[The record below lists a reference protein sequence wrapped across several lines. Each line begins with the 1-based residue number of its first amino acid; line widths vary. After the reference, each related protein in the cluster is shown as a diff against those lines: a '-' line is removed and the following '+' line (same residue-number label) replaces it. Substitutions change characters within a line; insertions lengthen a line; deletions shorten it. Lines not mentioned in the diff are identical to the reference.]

1 MKKTLIALIG
11 SFTLA
16 AALPALAGPD
26 WQTIEKA
33 RQARQATAPVETS
46 RTVSASG
53 ASAAPGDCPVERLAL
68 PLDHGPR
75 AQATPHQNQ
84 IRKQQH
90 EEKLKAC
97 AAVPR

>member
-1 MKKTLIALIG
+1 MKKTFIILIG

-26 WQTIEKA
+26 WQLIEQA
-33 RQARQATAPVETS
+33 RQARQASAPVEIS

-53 ASAAPGDCPVERLAL
+53 ASAAPGDCPAERLVL

-75 AQATPHQNQ
+75 AQATPYQDQ
-84 IRKQQH
+84 VRKQQH

-97 AAVPR
+97 GGAAK